1 MFFLHATLTHL
12 SESLTSFTASF
23 FFSVVF
29 FLAGIQIPCELVLA
43 ARTHLVP
50 KEGRGRGE
58 KIAEVVRKKKKG
70 GRGERTE
77 ADRPPAVQPKEKSS
91 TILFPRQPPKSNCGW
106 TNLEQHCK
114 QLAVGGP
121 DRGFFSK
128 RRIKCRTEKKKALL
142 AAVLSSP
149 RDVFF
154 LVTVTAH
161 LLAPPG
167 GKD

>member
-1 MFFLHATLTHL
+1 M
-12 SESLTSFTASF
+12 
-23 FFSVVF
+23 
-29 FLAGIQIPCELVLA
+29 LA

-58 KIAEVVRKKKKG
+58 KIAGVVREKKKG
-70 GRGERTE
+70 GSGERTE

-128 RRIKCRTEKKKALL
+128 RRIKCRIEKKALL

-149 RDVFF
+149 RVIFF
-154 LVTVTAH
+154 LMRDSRT
-161 LLAPPG
+161 PPACSTWWKRLEVKHSQNYYFCAGAG
-167 GKD
+167 GKKQTEMLPAVK